1 MKENPNHLT
10 RILTTFV
17 CLDVTRYWWCPGW
30 MLDTTSN
37 IIISSSLFFFVKLQ
51 NGDKTV
57 TLFLMRGAGR
67 RFPIYSTHLLSL

>member
-17 CLDVTRYWWCPGW
+17 LCLDVTRYIL
-30 MLDTTSN
+30 MVLDTTSN